1 MKPIDQMTEEVNRF
15 LVDDAGGDP
24 LHPGARFRVLLLLM
38 LAEGEQFSALAQ
50 EIAAAGFLPVR
61 DRFDPVS
68 GFSFCSMESVS
79 RALGAPVS
87 VVARE
92 VESFLR
98 TPIAERLGFTFEILF
113 PCGGEQECALH

>member
-1 MKPIDQMTEEVNRF
+1 MKPIDEMVEEVNRF
-15 LVDDAGGDP
+15 VEQDAGGDP
-24 LHPGARFRVLLLLM
+24 LHPGARLRVLLLLT
-38 LAEGEQFSALAQ
+38 LAEGEQLSALAQ
-50 EIAAAGFLPVR
+50 DIAEAGFLPVR
-61 DRFDPVS
+61 DRFDPDA
-68 GFSFCSMESVS
+68 GLSFCSMESVA

-98 TPIAERLGFTFEILF
+98 SPIAERLGFTFEILF